1 MFLFQY
7 VDITT
12 ILGKKFIFELRRFVR
27 MDKKL
32 KVKEDVNA
40 KGSIHFLNIFQNY
53 SIQFFIEKGQKGK
66 VQESVAF

>member
-40 KGSIHFLNIFQNY
+40 KGRIHFLNIFQNY
-53 SIQFFIEKGQKGK
+53 SI
-66 VQESVAF
+66 

>member
-12 ILGKKFIFELRRFVR
+12 ILGKKSIFELRRFVR

-53 SIQFFIEKGQKGK
+53 SI
-66 VQESVAF
+66 